1 MLPGEKFDKI
11 KSLTPGPGHYRIM
24 NDVILLN

>member
-1 MLPGEKFDKI
+1 MFPGEKFAKN

-24 NDVILLN
+24 NDVIILN